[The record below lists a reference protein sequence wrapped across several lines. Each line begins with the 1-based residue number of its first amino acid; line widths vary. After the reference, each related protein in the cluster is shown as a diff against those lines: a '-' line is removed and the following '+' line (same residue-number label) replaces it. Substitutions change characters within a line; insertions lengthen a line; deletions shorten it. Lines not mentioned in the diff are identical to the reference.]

1 MKFPL
6 YFSKKIAFSKD
17 NKNNL
22 SKVIVFIGRLSV
34 ALGVIV
40 SLITVATGLGAKKA
54 IKNKMGDFSGH
65 ISVKSTRSNSSYNSS
80 VLDLKEININQI
92 KTLQEVEGMQSYASV
107 SGILRTEENFSG
119 ILLKGVGKDF
129 DAKRFEKFLVEG
141 SVPNF
146 TEKGYNNEVILPEK
160 IANDLRLKLNDEIV
174 AIFSKEDQK
183 PIYRK
188 FKVKGIYKTD
198 IKMIDD
204 LFIIGDINHV
214 RRIQNMDKTAIGG
227 IDIFLKDMGEIDEVF
242 PKIEERIGYKNY
254 AEKITDK
261 YPEIVNWINIFD
273 TNIALIITIML
284 VVVVINIVMVL
295 LILIIER
302 TNSIGV
308 LKTLGANNAQ
318 IRAIF
323 INYTLLIMVP
333 GLLVGNFIGL
343 GLLLLQKWT
352 GIVQLN
358 PDNYYIS
365 TVPIDL
371 NPIYIV
377 AISLGIL
384 LVSAVSLI
392 FPSYLISKI
401 SPVKAIKYN

>member
-129 DAKRFEKFLVEG
+129 DTKRFEKFLVEG